1 MTRLLFAAIAVC
13 AFSSVGCHHHNLA
26 KSGCSGCDKGS
37 KVAECSICGGVPLAS
52 HVSSA
57 GGCSSCGHGGGHV
70 GHGDPGTGGHAWGGH
85 GVGFAGLGNPQAV
98 PRIPH
103 GQYPGGVGPAGPSSA
118 AVGYP
123 YYTTR
128 GPRDFLMDK
137 PPSIGN

>member
-13 AFSSVGCHHHNLA
+13 AFTSVGCRHHNLA
-26 KSGCSGCDKGS
+26 KNGCDGCDKAS
-37 KVAECSICGGVPLAS
+37 KVAECSNCGTVQQAS
-52 HVSSA
+52 YSGSA
-57 GGCSSCGHGGGHV
+57 GCSTCGNGHS
-70 GHGDPGTGGHAWGGH
+70 GDPGTGGYAWGGH
-85 GVGFAGLGNPQAV
+85 GVGLGGLGNPQAV

-103 GQYPGGVGPAGPSSA
+103 GQYPGNIGPAGPSSA

-137 PPSIGN
+137 PPTIGN